1 MNLPPI
7 TGQRNRLSVREQ
19 PAVVRAS
26 HRSGLLWA
34 STIVLALLGTFWWT
48 QTAPHAV
55 FDLRSNSAVDLI
67 ARHRQIADLFAGN
80 PVYAVRNAVYP
91 PAAYI
96 TLWPFVGWA
105 SIGVA
110 RWAWLLISLAS
121 AVGLSLLTVRL
132 ALPSSPAERWFLALI
147 PFSMHATGG
156 TLRFGQVTLLVML
169 ALLAA
174 LVLLQRPATWPR
186 DLSIMLLMTVAL
198 VKPTI
203 AAPFF
208 WLILFL
214 PKSMRPALLVATL
227 YLGLT
232 LAAASLQATSPVLL
246 IEQWM
251 ENALKGA
258 THAATGVNSV
268 NQQGVFQMLDLP
280 DFDFAIALTMLLGVG
295 GWVAW
300 RRRADPW
307 LLVGLVAVVARL
319 WTYHAGYDNLLIL
332 LPLIVL
338 YRVHKQTSSRQIAT
352 LAVLLF
358 VLGVLSTVAPGHTYL
373 PDLLKAVYGFG
384 QFILWTGMAV
394 FFGWLSLPSYPADTR
409 RAQLRR
415 SLINT

>member
-7 TGQRNRLSVREQ
+7 TGQRNRLSVHEQ

-26 HRSGLLWA
+26 YCSGLLWA
-34 STIVLALLGTFWWT
+34 STIALALLGAFWWA

-55 FDLRSNSAVDLI
+55 FNLRPNSAVDLI

-80 PVYAVRNAVYP
+80 PVYEARNAVYP

-110 RWAWLLISLAS
+110 RWTWLLISLAS
-121 AVGLSLLTVRL
+121 VVGLGLLTVRL

-169 ALLAA
+169 ALIAA
-174 LVLLQRPATWPR
+174 LVLLRRPATWPR
-186 DLSIMLLMTVAL
+186 DLGIMLLMTIAL
-198 VKPTI
+198 IKPTI

-214 PKSMRPALLVATL
+214 PKSLRPALLVAAL

-232 LAAASLQATSPVLL
+232 LAAASLQATSPILL
-246 IEQWM
+246 IEQWID
-251 ENALKGA
+251 NALSGA

-268 NQQGVFQMLDLP
+268 NQQGVFQMLNLP
-280 DFDFAIALTMLLGVG
+280 DLDFAIALTMLLGVG

-307 LLVGLVAVVARL
+307 LLVGLVAIVARL
-319 WTYHAGYDNLLIL
+319 WTYHAGYDNLLLL

-338 YRVHKQTSSRQIAT
+338 YRIYKQTSNRQIAI
-352 LAVLLF
+352 LAILLF
-358 VLGVLSTVAPGHTYL
+358 TLGVLSTVAPGHTYL
-373 PDLLKAVYGFG
+373 PSLLKTVYGFG
-384 QFILWTGMAV
+384 QFILWTAMAV
-394 FFGWLSLPSYPADTR
+394 FFGWLSLPGHSAAPN

-415 SLINT
+415 LLVDT